1 MLDKLIALLFAIGV
15 IVIPFDAIAG
25 VKAIGELS
33 NEASFYSFALAMS
46 LYGLKVAGASLVGGS
61 RAPLGAAYV
70 RWIGAVVIAV
80 IFVSA
85 IWNVADISVARFHDR
100 AGFPKLV
107 TSAGVVIYGLVL
119 AWLTCATVP
128 GRWYRCLVLPVCISA
143 VLCLGY
149 GALEALD
156 RAGINVPMYSTLN
169 SALHA
174 GSDVEVQPWDSVSN
188 LKLVDGWDKRLR
200 TVSFEPPAFGNFA
213 GLAWPWLICAVLMT
227 QKSRRA
233 LHIILLSAF
242 TVLIVGSQAR
252 TGWLL
257 LGANLVSFGL
267 LRFLFLPR
275 DGQVNKPA
283 AAIIGFI
290 LLISGASILVIYTER
305 FDEILAG
312 VINGTSISDLSR
324 LAYQV
329 TALKIFA
336 ANPIVGVGFGQFAFN
351 AAASMPSWGF
361 LSPEVRP
368 SLLYPEAPWPNTYS
382 LYARLA
388 AELGVIGLLGWATLW
403 SGLIISVRQAA
414 RTYAGFHRPVP
425 VIAYAIIMSCI
436 GVLVSGVTTDT
447 FRTPIIGITL
457 GAGACFIARSKQL
470 ARERVQN
477 HALV

>member
-1 MLDKLIALLFAIGV
+1 M
-15 IVIPFDAIAG
+15 
-25 VKAIGELS
+25 
-33 NEASFYSFALAMS
+33 
-46 LYGLKVAGASLVGGS
+46 
-61 RAPLGAAYV
+61 
-70 RWIGAVVIAV
+70 
-80 IFVSA
+80 
-85 IWNVADISVARFHDR
+85 
-100 AGFPKLV
+100 
-107 TSAGVVIYGLVL
+107 
-119 AWLTCATVP
+119 
-128 GRWYRCLVLPVCISA
+128 
-143 VLCLGY
+143 
-149 GALEALD
+149 
-156 RAGINVPMYSTLN
+156 
-169 SALHA
+169 
-174 GSDVEVQPWDSVSN
+174 
-188 LKLVDGWDKRLR
+188 
-200 TVSFEPPAFGNFA
+200 
-213 GLAWPWLICAVLMT
+213 
-227 QKSRRA
+227 
-233 LHIILLSAF
+233 
-242 TVLIVGSQAR
+242 
-252 TGWLL
+252 
-257 LGANLVSFGL
+257 
-267 LRFLFLPR
+267 
-275 DGQVNKPA
+275 
-283 AAIIGFI
+283 
-290 LLISGASILVIYTER
+290 
-305 FDEILAG
+305 
-312 VINGTSISDLSR
+312 INGTSTSDLSR